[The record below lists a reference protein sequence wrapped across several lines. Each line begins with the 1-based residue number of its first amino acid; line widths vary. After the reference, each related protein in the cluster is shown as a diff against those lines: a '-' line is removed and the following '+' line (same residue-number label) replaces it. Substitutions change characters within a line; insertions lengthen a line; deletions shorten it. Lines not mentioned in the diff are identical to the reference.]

1 MNWAE
6 QHLRFPLLSFW
17 NFYLNSDCK
26 KCCPPTNLYLEFS
39 SKKLR
44 IVIQMA
50 QLLTKFNTSKG
61 WLISSFRGQA
71 FKKDKLFSHWPS
83 WTNMFF
89 VMFLSAPSTLQLIW
103 RFNFVMNM
111 VPAKLNETI
120 NRTYGQQFKINC
132 AACDFSRPVH
142 TLCSAR
148 MFGSAVFR
156 TSYTNVHLYKGLCL
170 LAGQLRTVYF
180 LVNKTSPMS
189 RKWSENAMITGAM
202 S

>member
-1 MNWAE
+1 M
-6 QHLRFPLLSFW
+6 
-17 NFYLNSDCK
+17 
-26 KCCPPTNLYLEFS
+26 NLYCCTS
-39 SKKLR
+39 TNKKLR

>member
-1 MNWAE
+1 
-6 QHLRFPLLSFW
+6 
-17 NFYLNSDCK
+17 
-26 KCCPPTNLYLEFS
+26 
-39 SKKLR
+39 
-44 IVIQMA
+44 MA

-156 TSYTNVHLYKGLCL
+156 TSYTNVHLFKGLCL

-189 RKWSENAMITGAM
+189 RKWSENAMITGARTA
-202 S
+202 STNHRARNVG